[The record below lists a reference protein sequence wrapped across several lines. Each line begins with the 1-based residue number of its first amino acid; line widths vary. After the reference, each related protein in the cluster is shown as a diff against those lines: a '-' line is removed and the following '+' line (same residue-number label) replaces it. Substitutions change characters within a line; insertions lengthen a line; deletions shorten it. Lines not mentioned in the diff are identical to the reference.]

1 MIFTETNLAGVMIID
16 IERLTDDR
24 GFFARGFCAEEFAG
38 HGLAADFVQTNIA
51 HNARRG
57 TLRGMHYQAEPA
69 PEPKVVRCTWGAI
82 YDVAVDLRPDSAS
95 YCQWVGAELSAD
107 NHRALYIPAGCAH
120 GLLTLADHS
129 EVYYLMGA
137 AFVPDLA
144 RGVRWNDPAFAI
156 EWPFEPEVISE
167 RDAALPDFIR

>member
-1 MIFTETNLAGVMIID
+1 MILTETDIAGVMIID
-16 IERLTDDR
+16 VERLMDDR
-24 GFFARGFCAEEFAG
+24 GFFARGFCAEEFTA
-38 HGLAADFVQTNIA
+38 HGLRGDFVQTNIA

-69 PEPKVVRCTWGAI
+69 PEPKVVRCTRGAI
-82 YDVAVDLRPDSAS
+82 YDVAVDLRPASPS

-120 GLLTLADHS
+120 GLLTLEDHS
-129 EVYYLMGA
+129 EVYYIMA
-137 AFVPDLA
+137 AAYVPDLA

-156 EWPFEPEVISE
+156 HWPFEPSTISE
-167 RDAALPDFIR
+167 RDAALADFIR